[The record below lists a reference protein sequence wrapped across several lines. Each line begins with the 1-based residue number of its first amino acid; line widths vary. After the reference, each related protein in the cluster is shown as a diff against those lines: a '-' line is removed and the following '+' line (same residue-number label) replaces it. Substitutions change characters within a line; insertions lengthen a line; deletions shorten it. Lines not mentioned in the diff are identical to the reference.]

1 MSLSGSG
8 FGDGSPARL
17 DGGFDS
23 SLGSLVCPLSCM
35 IIEGKTADEAAAFL
49 ELMSDTAPA
58 KRGSWRK
65 NLLAQ
70 TNFNCSVSI
79 RAICRHLAISKQ
91 QKRRLRD

>member
-8 FGDGSPARL
+8 FGDGSPTRF

-23 SLGSLVCPLSCM
+23 SPGSFLCPLSCV
-35 IIEGKTADEAAAFL
+35 IIERKTANEAAAFL
-49 ELMSDTAPA
+49 ELMSDTEPA

-79 RAICRHLAISKQ
+79 RAICRHLAIGKQ